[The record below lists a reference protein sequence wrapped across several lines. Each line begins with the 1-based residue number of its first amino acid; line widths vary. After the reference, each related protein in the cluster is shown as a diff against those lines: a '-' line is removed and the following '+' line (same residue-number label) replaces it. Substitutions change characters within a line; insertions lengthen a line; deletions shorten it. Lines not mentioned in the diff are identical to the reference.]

1 MTTAHTTHQLETF
14 PAELR
19 SRRQWVLWAVEERDG
34 KPTKVPRRVN
44 APASNASS
52 TDPATWS
59 SFDEAVAALADATPA
74 GISGV
79 GFVFTSDDPFA
90 GVDLD
95 KCMGP
100 DGHLVPAAQL
110 IVDQL
115 SSYTERSPSGEGLH
129 IIVRA
134 DLAGGRK
141 AMQEWGG
148 HLEMYPDG
156 RYFTVTGDHLEG
168 TPATVEE
175 RQLQLEKLLPAK
187 PKAPAAARM
196 PAGGFDGDDLEL
208 LEKAR
213 AARNGLRFH
222 QLYDAGDTSSNDGD
236 ASAADLALCGLLAF
250 WTGRDAVRMDR
261 LFRGSGL
268 MREKWDR
275 PLRSGDS
282 DTYGAGTIRQAIEG
296 CTSPYSPSA
305 VVSERER
312 PERPPDVV
320 HGPAAGTRSI
330 ELDEVLKTYR
340 KWLLLPADPASVLI
354 PLAVAQANRMAG
366 DPVWLLDVRPPGWGK
381 TEGLGPIAGALR
393 EAHMVSTLTEAALLS
408 GTSKR
413 EKAKDS
419 TGGLLRTIGEYGI
432 IVLKDFTSILSMHRE
447 QRASTIA
454 ALREIYDGS
463 WVRNVGTDGGRTLE
477 WHGKVGLLAGCT
489 EAYDRAHGVIGAM
502 GDRFLVH
509 RPPTPLAEEV
519 AERSLEVAGHEVEMR
534 HDLTQAVAGLF
545 VDLPFGAQP
554 EVLQAGSTERQQ
566 LVDVALIAV
575 QARSTVERDDYS
587 REIENVHGA
596 EAPTRVVKSLMLI
609 RAALITIGVDP
620 DEAHRLTTC
629 VALDSIPQHR
639 RRLLRDL
646 VVLGPHARITTKD
659 AAGDLGLPVRTTER
673 VLEDLQAQGMVLC
686 EAGGKGAG
694 NASTWHIAASWYGK
708 WQQSVPEGL

>member
-1 MTTAHTTHQLETF
+1 MTTTHTTHQLETF

-34 KPTKVPRRVN
+34 KPTKVPRRVD
-44 APASNASS
+44 APAMRASS
-52 TDPATWS
+52 TDPASWS
-59 SFDEAVAALADATPA
+59 SFDDAVAALAATTQDE
-74 GISGV
+74 ISGV
-79 GFVFTSDDPFA
+79 GFVFTRDDPFA

-95 KCMGP
+95 KCMSP
-100 DGHLVPAAQL
+100 DGKLVPEAQR
-110 IVDQL
+110 IVDHL
-115 SSYTERSPSGEGLH
+115 SSYTERSPSGMGVH
-129 IIVRA
+129 IIVRSHMDA
-134 DLAGGRK
+134 GRK

-156 RYFTVTGDHLEG
+156 RYFTVTGEHIEG

-175 RQLQLEKLLPAK
+175 RQLQLEELLPAK
-187 PKAPAAARM
+187 AKAPAAARM

-208 LEKAR
+208 LELAR
-213 AARNGLRFH
+213 NARNGDRFSR
-222 QLYDAGDTSSNDGD
+222 LYDAGDTSSHGDD
-236 ASAADLALCGLLAF
+236 ASAADLALCNLLAF
-250 WTGRDAVRMDR
+250 WTGRDAARMDR

-268 MREKWDR
+268 MREKWDDPAR
-275 PLRSGDS
+275 AGE
-282 DTYGAGTIRQAIEG
+282 TYGEGTIREAIEG
-296 CTSPYSPSA
+296 CTETYTPPRVA
-305 VVSERER
+305 NEQEG
-312 PERPPDVV
+312 PEQTRDVV
-320 HGPAAGTRSI
+320 HGPAEGTACL
-330 ELDEVLKTYR
+330 ELEEVLKTYR
-340 KWLLLPADPASVLI
+340 KWLLLPDDPASVLI

-408 GTSKR
+408 GTSRR

-419 TGGLLRTIGEYGI
+419 TGGLLRTVGEFGI

-477 WHGKVGLLAGCT
+477 WHGKVGLIAGCT
-489 EAYDRAHGVIGAM
+489 EVYDRAHGVIGAM

-509 RPPTPLAEEV
+509 RPPTPLAREV
-519 AERSLEVAGHEVEMR
+519 AERSLEVAGHEAEMR
-534 HDLTQAVAGLF
+534 HELTEAVAGLF
-545 VDLPFGAQP
+545 VGLPFAEQP
-554 EVLQAGSTERQQ
+554 ELLAAGSKEREQ

-587 REIENVHGA
+587 REIENTHGA
-596 EAPTRVVKSLMLI
+596 EAPTRVVKALMQI
-609 RAALITIGVDP
+609 RSALITIGVEP

-646 VVLGPHARITTKD
+646 VVLGPERRVTTKD
-659 AAGDLGLPVRTTER
+659 ASGDLGLPVRTTER
-673 VLEDLQAQGMVLC
+673 VLEDLAAQGMVLC
-686 EAGGKGAG
+686 EAGSKGPG
-694 NASTWHIAASWYGK
+694 NATQWRIAPSWYAQ
-708 WQQSVPEGL
+708 WQRSVPAGL